1 MEPCSMWA
9 ACPSKGAFRIGVL
22 CTILIPI
29 AKVMV
34 KRLKRTQNGPNEEH
48 ITINSLLCADLP
60 THSISVPSSSGNPNL
75 IMYKVDLEEK
85 GKVGNEEGELYAKEN
100 GLTFL
105 ETSAKT
111 AHNVNG
117 LFYEIAK
124 RLVKAA
130 PSRPTRMRLHSRP
143 RQSGRMLFCCSS

>member
-1 MEPCSMWA
+1 MARSRN
-9 ACPSKGAFRIGVL
+9 KNIQ
-22 CTILIPI
+22 
-29 AKVMV
+29 AKQVAM
-34 KRLKRTQNGPNEEH
+34 
-48 ITINSLLCADLP
+48 
-60 THSISVPSSSGNPNL
+60 SSSFLFFLNKHQLDLEVQKQGNPNL